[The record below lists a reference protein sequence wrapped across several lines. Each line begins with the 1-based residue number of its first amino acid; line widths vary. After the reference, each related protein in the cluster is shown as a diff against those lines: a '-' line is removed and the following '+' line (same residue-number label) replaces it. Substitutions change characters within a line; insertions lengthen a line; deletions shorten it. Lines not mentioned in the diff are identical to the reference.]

1 MTMPLKKWTLQYLIA
16 FPLLC
21 AIFASVQYLKGQSI
35 LYSLEFGA
43 TWAFISIFIFAVRR
57 AYNFKRR
64 IHCDICNDLPSHNK
78 ID

>member
-1 MTMPLKKWTLQYLIA
+1 MPLKKWTLQYLIA
-16 FPLLC
+16 FPLLL

-35 LYSLEFGA
+35 LYSLEFGV

-64 IHCDICNDLPSHNK
+64 NHCDICIDLPFHSK
-78 ID
+78 IN